1 MKTVLQFSLLSA
13 IFFFAVAAFSQN
25 ESGIISN
32 EMLIQIKSHYS
43 GVAATKAI
51 TNAITN
57 NDINKLACNRTNAA
71 KFDNLF
77 TYKVETKGITDQK
90 SSGRCWLFASLN
102 VMRPKVIDKYNLNDF
117 YFSHTYSFFWDQL
130 EKSNL
135 FLESIIQTR
144 EKSMDD
150 KIVEWLFKNSI
161 GDGGVWNGFVNVV
174 QKYGVV
180 PDEIMPESYSSE
192 NTRMMSR
199 LIRRKL
205 KEDGLKIR
213 EMHQNGASVEELRK
227 EKTGMLGDIYHM
239 LAINLGEPPTEFEW
253 RYEDKDKK
261 LSELK
266 SYTPKSFYEEFV
278 GVNLQDYVLFMDDPT
293 NEYYKLYEIELDR
306 NIYEGVNWQFIN
318 LPAAEFKPFA
328 VASIKNNEA
337 MYFSCDVGKQLN
349 KEKGV
354 LDINNYDYS
363 SLLGVDFG
371 MNKKQR
377 IETFESGSTHGMT
390 LVAVDVSAD
399 EKINKWLLENSWGKK
414 SGKEGYL
421 VMSDEWFDEY
431 MFRLVINKKYVSD
444 EILEIL
450 KLEPILLPPWD
461 PMFAEEE

>member
-1 MKTVLQFSLLSA
+1 MKTVLHFSVFPV
-13 IFFFAVAAFSQN
+13 IFFFAVVAFSQD
-25 ESGIISN
+25 EGGIINN

-43 GVAATKAI
+43 DDAATKAI

-57 NDINKLACNRTNAA
+57 NDINKLACDRTNAA

-102 VMRPKVIDKYNLNDF
+102 VMRPKVIDKYNLKDF

-144 EKSMDD
+144 DKPMDD
-150 KIVEWLFKNSI
+150 KTVEWLFKNSI
-161 GDGGVWNGFVNVV
+161 SDGGVWSGFVNVV

-180 PDEIMPESYSSE
+180 PDEVMPESYSSK
-192 NTRMMSR
+192 NTRMMWR

-205 KEDGLKIR
+205 KEDGLKLR
-213 EMHQNGASVEELRK
+213 EMYNNGGSVGELRK
-227 EKTGMLGDIYHM
+227 EKTTMLGDIYHM
-239 LAINLGEPPTEFEW
+239 LAINLGEPPDEFEW

-266 SYTPKSFYEEFV
+266 TYTPKSFYDEFV
-278 GVNLQDYVLFMDDPT
+278 GVDLQDYVLFMDDPT
-293 NEYYKLYEIELDR
+293 NEYFKLYEIELDR

-318 LPAAEFKPFA
+318 LPADEFKPFA
-328 VASIKNNEA
+328 VASIKDNEA

-354 LDINNYDYS
+354 LDINNYDYN

-390 LVAVDVSAD
+390 LIAVDLDAD

-444 EILEIL
+444 KILEIL